1 MSLNYA
7 TRAIAQITNT
17 PGAAGTSFVVNT
29 GDGARFQSGGQE
41 RRMRAYNVTTGACEH
56 VTCSNR
62 VTDTFT
68 VARNADG
75 AGAQNIA
82 PGAWVLED
90 IDDLGPDHDLAYD
103 GSFFTAVGGGTWGV
117 DSADRERHSWQ
128 RRGYKLDYEFHGITM
143 TIAGTVSELG
153 LLIPFAPTGG
163 GAPVTG
169 AAQRGLCYGYEAGT
183 YTAMIWY
190 TNAGDDR
197 IRVLKAS
204 GANFAAGVNTFTL
217 RLQAFGVEL
226 T

>member
-17 PGAAGTSFVVNT
+17 PGSAGTSFVVNT
-29 GDGARFQSGGQE
+29 GDGVRFQSGAQS

-56 VTCSNR
+56 VDCSNR
-62 VTDTFT
+62 TTDTFT

-75 AGAQNIA
+75 AGAQNIV

-103 GSFFTAVGGGTWGV
+103 AGFFANTGGGTWGV

-128 RRGYKLDYEFHGITM
+128 RTGYKLCYEFHGVTMSIT
-143 TIAGTVSELG
+143 GTVTELQI
-153 LLIPFAPTGG
+153 LIPIASVAGG
-163 GAPVTG
+163 SPVTG
-169 AAQRGLCYGYEAGT
+169 AAQRGLCFAFEAGVFT
-183 YTAMIWY
+183 QCHWY

-197 IRVLKAS
+197 VRVLKAN
-204 GANFAAGVNTFTL
+204 GANFAAGSNNMNL
-217 RLQAFGVEL
+217 RLQALIEL